1 MMPLEAGAMFLL
13 GLASGL
19 HCLQMCGPIVLA
31 YSVSLVQGGAGRGTL
46 WRAHAAYNAGRILTY
61 SALGALA
68 GSVGRAIGLLGRIAG
83 LSSGARIVGGAAM
96 LVIGIAMIG
105 LMPALAPS
113 GGLVHIRRGGRLGS
127 VGHAIGRWLAS
138 SGTRGK
144 FALGLSLGFLPCGL
158 VYAAL
163 GKAVESGAALSGAL
177 TMLAFGS
184 GTAVA
189 LAGMGVVSSLAG
201 YRLGRW
207 SNRLAAVG
215 VMLFG
220 AVLLWRGLAG
230 KPVCHG

>member
-1 MMPLEAGAMFLL
+1 MTPLEAGAIFLL

-19 HCLQMCGPIVLA
+19 HCLQMFGPIVLA
-31 YSVSLVQGGAGRGTL
+31 YSVSLVRGGAGRETL

-61 SALGALA
+61 CALGAVA

-83 LSSGARIVGGAAM
+83 MSSGARVVGGAAM
-96 LVIGIAMIG
+96 LVTGILMIG
-105 LMPALAPS
+105 LMPA
-113 GGLVHIRRGGRLGS
+113 GGLVRIRRGGRLAG
-127 VGHAIGRWLAS
+127 VGQAIGRWLAS

-144 FALGLSLGFLPCGL
+144 FALGLTLGFLPCGL

-163 GKAVESGAALSGAL
+163 GKAMESGAALTGAL
-177 TMLAFGS
+177 TMLAFGA

-189 LAGMGVVSSLAG
+189 LAAMGVVSSVAG

-207 SNRLAAVG
+207 STRLAAVA

-220 AVLLWRGLAG
+220 AILLWRGLAG